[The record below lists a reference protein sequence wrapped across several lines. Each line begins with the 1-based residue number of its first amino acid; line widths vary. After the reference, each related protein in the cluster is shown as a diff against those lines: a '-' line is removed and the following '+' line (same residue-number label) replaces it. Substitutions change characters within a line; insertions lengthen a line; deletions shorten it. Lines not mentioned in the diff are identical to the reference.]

1 MKHLLPT
8 LKLWKLG
15 LHGRWKLLC
24 QGYLTIETMTFL
36 IAVHFLLIMPLQNS
50 FPVEELNLHL
60 LLTMALLP
68 ISKELLTEYVNLSDG
83 FVILFDENFNSV
95 TQSSEMDIII
105 PYWDIQAQIVRVHYW
120 GSEWATVLLKICL
133 IQLKMKHLYLAWKIL
148 K

>member
-1 MKHLLPT
+1 
-8 LKLWKLG
+8 
-15 LHGRWKLLC
+15 
-24 QGYLTIETMTFL
+24 
-36 IAVHFLLIMPLQNS
+36 
-50 FPVEELNLHL
+50 
-60 LLTMALLP
+60 MALLP